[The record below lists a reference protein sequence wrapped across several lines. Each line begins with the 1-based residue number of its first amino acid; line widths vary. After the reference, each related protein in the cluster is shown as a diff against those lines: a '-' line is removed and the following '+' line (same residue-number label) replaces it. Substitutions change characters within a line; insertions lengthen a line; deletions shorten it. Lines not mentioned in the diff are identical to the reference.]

1 MAKNKITPEI
11 LQKIKDSV
19 NIVDVVGEH
28 VVLRKSGSNHTGLCP
43 FHSERSPSF
52 SVSEQ
57 KQLYHC
63 YGCKKGGDL
72 VSFTMAIHGLSF
84 PETVEELADRAR
96 IALPKDWGGAQDGE
110 SPEVTKRR
118 TEQREKT
125 ALAQKLNRFAASFF
139 HQQLKKNT
147 QVTGY
152 FRKRGIT
159 PDLERDFYVG
169 AAPSGWD
176 GLARFFKDGN
186 APLPL
191 AVELGLI
198 RPSQKGPAN
207 GVGYFDLFRGR
218 AMFPILDLRG
228 KVVGFGGRLM
238 ESAAPESSDAADAS
252 ASTHAP
258 APKYLNSPESM
269 LFHKNKLLFGLY
281 QAQKHI
287 REKDVAIIVE
297 GYFDVTAM
305 HAAGFTNAVAT
316 CGTSLTPEH
325 LTLLERFC
333 SKIIVLFDGDRA
345 GIAATERAMELG
357 LDQGWIL
364 HGTRLPDE
372 LDPDELVFTSEGALN
387 PDGVKKLTEL
397 LENARPLLD
406 ERIEGQVVL
415 AHKGPEDRA
424 QALKQ
429 ISTWVQRLKDPIGQ
443 AVRVE
448 HVAKRLQLSG
458 ATLSQVF
465 GSTGTQGAPGAR
477 SQSRSQSQSGQK
489 RLGVV
494 LNRSSHR
501 ALTGLSQREK
511 ILLAAVARGGELARI
526 IGEARPKFPP
536 ELTFSDLFDYSPARE
551 WVDRLF
557 SEPGVLEAFRAT
569 PENFLGDSLDAQVRS
584 TLMEALMAAEAP
596 FEESELKLALDRSL
610 SQAWA
615 RFSQHIKS
623 ALGAAEAKQDAEL
636 QSQLM
641 KEYLD
646 VQRKMKEF
654 NCFYD
659 EG

>member
-1 MAKNKITPEI
+1 MVKNKITPEL

-96 IALPKDWGGAQDGE
+96 IALPKDWAGNSQGAQDGE
-110 SPEVTKRR
+110 NPEVTKRR
-118 TEQREKT
+118 NEQREKT
-125 ALAQKLNRFAASFF
+125 ALAHKLNRFAASFF
-139 HQQLKKNT
+139 HQQLKKSPP
-147 QVTGY
+147 VVSY
-152 FRKRGIT
+152 FRTRGIT

-169 AAPSGWD
+169 AAPGGWD
-176 GLARFFKDGN
+176 GLSRFLKDGN

-198 RPSQKGPAN
+198 RPSQKGPVN

-238 ESAAPESSDAADAS
+238 ESAEASEEADR
-252 ASTHAP
+252 AP

-269 LFHKNKLLFGLY
+269 LFYKNKLLFGLY

-287 REKDVAIIVE
+287 RERDVAIIVE

-316 CGTSLTPEH
+316 CGTSLTPDH
-325 LTLLERFC
+325 LTLLKRFC

-372 LDPDELVFTSEGALN
+372 LDPDELVFTSEGTLN
-387 PDGVKKLTEL
+387 LDGVKKLTAL
-397 LENARPLLD
+397 LESARPLLD
-406 ERIEGQVVL
+406 ERIDEQVAL

-424 QALKQ
+424 QALKL
-429 ISTWVQRLKDPIGQ
+429 ISAWVQRLKDPIGQ

-448 HVAKRLQLSG
+448 HVAKQLQLSG
-458 ATLSQVF
+458 ATLQQAF
-465 GSTGTQGAPGAR
+465 GALGNRVQAGASRNPQGRSIQNQNPRNVGRPGR
-477 SQSRSQSQSGQK
+477 S
-489 RLGVV
+489 V
-494 LNRSSHR
+494 
-501 ALTGLSQREK
+501 GLSQREK
-511 ILLAAVARGGELARI
+511 ILLAAVARGGEFARI
-526 IGEARPKFPP
+526 IGDARPKFPP

-557 SEPGVLEAFRAT
+557 TEPGVLEAFRAT
-569 PENFLGDSLDAQVRS
+569 PENFLGEGMDAQVRS
-584 TLMEALMAAEAP
+584 TLMEALIAPEAP

-636 QSQLM
+636 QSKLM